1 MGVLSLVLVV
11 LSLGSFVDG
20 PIQTNC
26 YARFQPADYRSAVG
40 FEHCFARQGY
50 ATDLRRR
57 PQGREPEV
65 ILTVTTTYFGG
76 ALLDRLMRRKLPREA
91 LRPPVKPGASRGGC
105 LGRDL
110 LD

>member
-1 MGVLSLVLVV
+1 VLSLVLAV
-11 LSLGSFVDG
+11 LALGSLVDG

-26 YARFQPADYRSAVG
+26 YATFPVAEYQSAVR
-40 FEHCFARQGY
+40 FEHFFARQGY
-50 ATDLRRR
+50 ATDLDRRSR
-57 PQGREPEV
+57 GREPEV
-65 ILTVTTTYFGG
+65 TLTVTTTYVGG
-76 ALLDRLMRRKLPREA
+76 ALLDRLMRRKLPKEA